1 MSDPTFAQL
10 LTHHMQRAGIS
21 DSELARAIGVQRQT
35 VFRWKEGLVSR
46 PRVREDLL
54 QIAQKLRLTPV
65 ERDQLLLAAGFP
77 PEDRALVGQP
87 SVSAPPE
94 QAMAPVAMPLLDAH
108 MAVGT
113 DNGAAHESVVEPV
126 SDVPVTPPRAEQRS
140 GRPRLGWRTVAGL
153 FVGLGLVLGGGLAL
167 RPWLPL
173 PTPVPPTPTVQTP
186 VLQFPT
192 AGAGETLLLVAQFTG
207 YTDQQFNVAGRIA
220 DELAREID
228 HAGLVSTTVALWPAP
243 IHGLNNAQGAL
254 SQAGAALIIWGEYDS
269 GRIRA
274 NLTLSDQLLTQ
285 SVDFD
290 LTSADEL
297 VTTINDKV
305 PAEVRMFALLT
316 LGTLYPL
323 DEFYTRAARTFQ
335 AALDLRPPQQKTRA
349 LLNFYIGLAVSR
361 GGTLDAYADAIAHY
375 SEALQ
380 LNPHLYDARYNRG
393 TLWLTRSYWLTVGS
407 PEIGTSLDAA
417 IDDLTQTLHDRPS
430 YANAYLNRGIAYYER
445 RGPDD
450 LSQAIADFDRFIQL
464 QPHEP
469 RGYYHRALAK
479 IRDRRDAEWVADLQ
493 QTLVISP
500 TYGAAYNTLCW
511 GHALAQQPETALPY
525 CDQAYA
531 LDRSGANRDGR
542 GMALAQL
549 GQYAEASRELKA
561 YLAWLRTL
569 RPTTF
574 YERFHGPQIVQW
586 IRALE
591 AQQNPF
597 DQATLDALR

>member
-1 MSDPTFAQL
+1 MSEPTFAQL
-10 LTHHMQRAGIS
+10 LTQHMQRAGIS

-54 QIAQKLRLTPV
+54 QIAQKLRLTPA

-77 PEDRALVGQP
+77 PEERTLM
-87 SVSAPPE
+87 PP
-94 QAMAPVAMPLLDAH
+94 P
-108 MAVGT
+108 T
-113 DNGAAHESVVEPV
+113 
-126 SDVPVTPPRAEQRS
+126 
-140 GRPRLGWRTVAGL
+140 TVAALEPAVLPAETAQLADDVDGHSIAL
-153 FVGLGLVLGGGLAL
+153 QERLIEPPPAVPIASPKTEQSRVGRWWRIVAGCLLGLGLLVGGEWVL
-167 RPWLPL
+167 RPWLSI
-173 PTPVPPTPTVQTP
+173 PTPTPPTPTVQ
-186 VLQFPT
+186 VLHYPT

-220 DELAREID
+220 DELTREID
-228 HAGLVSTTVALWPAP
+228 HAGLVSTTVALWPEP
-243 IHGLNNAQGAL
+243 IQRLNQAQAAL
-254 SQAGAALIIWGEYDS
+254 AQADAALIIWGEYDS

-274 NLTLSDQLLTQ
+274 NLTLSDQRLTQ

-297 VTTINDKV
+297 VTTINSKV

-323 DEFYTRAARTFQ
+323 DEFYTNAARTFQ

-361 GGTLDAYADAIAHY
+361 AGTLDAYDNAIAHY
-375 SEALQ
+375 TNALQ
-380 LNPHLYDARYNRG
+380 LNPQLYDARYNRG
-393 TLWLTRSYWLTVGS
+393 TLRLNRSYWLTLGS
-407 PEIGTSLDAA
+407 PEIEASLDAA

-445 RGPDD
+445 RGPEDVA
-450 LSQAIADFDRFIQL
+450 LAIADFDRFIQM
-464 QPHEP
+464 QPRDH

-479 IRDRRDAEWVADLQ
+479 IRAQRADEWVADLQ
-493 QTLVISP
+493 ETLTISP
-500 TYGAAYNTLCW
+500 TYGAAYNALCW

-525 CDQAYA
+525 CDRAYE
-531 LDRSGANRDGR
+531 LDRSGASRDGR

-549 GQYAEASRELKA
+549 GRYAEASRELKA

-574 YERFHGPQIVQW
+574 YERLHGPQVVEW
-586 IRALE
+586 IKRLE
-591 AQQNPF
+591 DEQNPF
-597 DQATLDALR
+597 DAATLNALR